1 MATEPTQS
9 ELTHSRD
16 WVDTSFAGQ
25 LGFDSLQS
33 CGWSNRTARRVIN
46 MDRSQLIKGL
56 ERIVGERYVLV
67 EREDVIVYEQDGSI
81 FQVTPEIVVLPGDAE
96 EVAAVIKAA
105 EAANVPIV
113 PRGSGTGLAGGAVPA
128 EGGIILSLARLNR
141 ILRIDLPNRVAV
153 VEPGV
158 INVDVSKAVAQD
170 GFFYAPDPSSQAACS
185 IGGNVANNS
194 GGPHTLA
201 YGVTTNHVLGLEVVL
216 DGGRIVRLGGE
227 VPDTPGY
234 DLCGAFV
241 GSEGTLGIVTKAIL
255 RLLRTRESVRTA
267 LAVFDAMDNATQ
279 TVVDITAAGIIP
291 AALEIMD
298 RTTIEAVERG
308 APVGLPRDAEA
319 VLIVEVEGLREDAEQ
334 AIERARAICG
344 RNGAREVTLAADEA
358 ERQRLWKGRKGAFGA
373 MGVLAPN
380 YYVQDGVVP
389 RSQLPEMMR
398 RIAAISKEFN
408 LRIANVFHAGDG
420 NLHPNILFDMRSAG
434 ELDRVIAAGAATLRA
449 CVELGGSITGEH
461 GVGLEKKAYIGLL
474 FSEAD
479 LEAMARVR
487 RAFDPELR
495 FNPAKLFPTPAR
507 CGEIRLEPSRIP
519 AGLWI

>member
-1 MATEPTQS
+1 MN
-9 ELTHSRD
+9 RD
-16 WVDTSFAGQ
+16 
-25 LGFDSLQS
+25 
-33 CGWSNRTARRVIN
+33 
-46 MDRSQLIKGL
+46 QLINSLK
-56 ERIVGERYVLV
+56 EIVGAAYVLV
-67 EREDVIVYEQDGSI
+67 EKEDVIVYEQDGSI
-81 FQVTPEIVVLPGDAE
+81 FQVMPEVVVLPANVE
-96 EVAAVIKAA
+96 QVSALVKVAK
-105 EAANVPIV
+105 EANVPIV

-128 EGGIILSLARLNR
+128 EGGIIVSLARLNR
-141 ILRIDLPNRVAV
+141 ILRVDLANRIAV

-158 INVDVSKAVAQD
+158 INVDVTRAVAKE

-216 DGGRIVRLGGE
+216 DGGTIVWLGGE
-227 VPDTPGY
+227 VPDMPGY
-234 DLCGAFV
+234 DLCGVFV
-241 GSEGTLGIVTKAIL
+241 GSEGTMGIVTKIIV
-255 RLLRTRESVRTA
+255 RLMRARECVRTM
-267 LAVFDAMDNATQ
+267 LAIFDQMDAASQ
-279 TVVDITAAGIIP
+279 AVVDITGAGIIP

-319 VLIVEVEGLREDAEQ
+319 VLIVEVEGLNEHAEQ
-334 AIERARAICG
+334 AIMCAREVCE
-344 RNGAREVTLAADEA
+344 RNGAREVKLANDEA

-373 MGVLAPN
+373 MGALAPN

-389 RSQLPEMMR
+389 RSKLPEMMR
-398 RIAAISKEFN
+398 RIAEISKEFN

-420 NLHPNILFDMRSAG
+420 NLHPNILFDMRTPG
-434 ELDRVIAAGAATLRA
+434 EIDRVIEAGAATLRA
-449 CVELGGSITGEH
+449 CIELGGSITGEH

-479 LEAMARVR
+479 LNAMARVR
-487 RAFDPELR
+487 RAFDPDTR
-495 FNPAKLFPTPAR
+495 FNPAKLFPSPAT
-507 CGEIRLEPSRIP
+507 CGEIRLQPGQIP